1 MSKSKGN
8 VIDPIALIDRFGADA
23 LRFTLAAMAAQGRDI
38 KLSEARVEG
47 YRNFATKIRN
57 ASRFAEMNSCVR
69 VAGFDP
75 SAAREPLNRWILGEA
90 AKAAAETA
98 GAVDSYRFNDA
109 ASAVY
114 RFVWSVFCDW
124 HLELAKP
131 VLQGEADGA
140 AKAETQATIAHVLDT
155 IYALLHPFMPFLTE
169 ELWAIKGEAGPA
181 RVGPLTLGPWPNE
194 GIEVDEAI
202 ETEIGWIV
210 DLIGEIRSVK
220 SEMGVPP
227 STAMSLVLVSPS
239 AQAKRSAEAWGES
252 VKRLARVEA
261 IETADA
267 APPGSVLL
275 VVRGEVV
282 ALPLA
287 GAVDLDAERARLDK
301 EIGKTKLE
309 IAKVVAKLGNDD
321 FLARA
326 PEDVVAEHEERREAF
341 EERLGKMT
349 LARERLEGV

>member
-1 MSKSKGN
+1 
-8 VIDPIALIDRFGADA
+8 
-23 LRFTLAAMAAQGRDI
+23 
-38 KLSEARVEG
+38 
-47 YRNFATKIRN
+47 
-57 ASRFAEMNSCVR
+57 MNGCVR

-98 GAVDSYRFNDA
+98 GAIESYRFNDA

-140 AKAETQATIAHVLDT
+140 ARAETQATIAHVLDT
-155 IYALLHPFMPFLTE
+155 IYALMHPFMPFLSE

-181 RVGPLTLGPWPNE
+181 RGGPLALGPWPNE

-202 ETEIGWIV
+202 EAEIGWIV
-210 DLIGEIRSVK
+210 DLIGEVRSVK

-227 STAMSLVLVSPS
+227 STPMSLILVSPS
-239 AQAKRSAEAWGES
+239 ERAKTSAAPGARASNGSLGSRRSKSAEPRRPARCCWSSAAKSSPFRSPAWSTSPPSGRGS
-252 VKRLARVEA
+252 TRRSTRSSSRLAK
-261 IETADA
+261 
-267 APPGSVLL
+267 
-275 VVRGEVV
+275 V
-282 ALPLA
+282 A
-287 GAVDLDAERARLDK
+287 
-301 EIGKTKLE
+301 
-309 IAKVVAKLGNDD
+309 AKLGNDD

-326 PEDVVAEHEERREAF
+326 PEEIVAEHEERRENF
-341 EERLGKMT
+341 EERLAKLT
-349 LARERLEGV
+349 HARDRLRGGLKRPEGGLNVASRQQPFLFF